1 MLLVNLRKET
11 LNTIHVEDM
20 DGKVIHTFHHVD
32 GKDHHAQIIKIKF
45 RAMYFRIN
53 TYLPWFI
60 ILYASCKTDLMHCVH
75 CVDHINER

>member
-32 GKDHHAQIIKIKF
+32 GKFLYVLQDWVEDNKVKIMN
-45 RAMYFRIN
+45 RE
-53 TYLPWFI
+53 
-60 ILYASCKTDLMHCVH
+60 ILF
-75 CVDHINER
+75 EG